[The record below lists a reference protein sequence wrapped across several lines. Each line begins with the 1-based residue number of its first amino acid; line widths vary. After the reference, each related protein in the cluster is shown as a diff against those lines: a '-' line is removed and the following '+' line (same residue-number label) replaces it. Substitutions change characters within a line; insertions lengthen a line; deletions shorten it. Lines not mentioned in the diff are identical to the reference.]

1 MRRIR
6 LGLWAVVITVALFAL
21 ASVALAQA
29 SANYDLSWHVI
40 AGGGGRME
48 GGNHTVLGTIGQ
60 PMAGTMS
67 GSDHT
72 LDSGFW
78 GRSATIGQEHDIYLP
93 MVLRE
98 G

>member
-6 LGLWAVVITVALFAL
+6 LGLRIIVIVLAMFAL

-29 SANYDLSWHVI
+29 STNYDLSWHVI

-48 GGNHTVLGTIGQ
+48 GGNHSVLGTIGQ
-60 PMAGTMS
+60 PVAGSTSSS
-67 GSDHT
+67 GHT

-78 GRSATIGQEHDIYLP
+78 GRRTTVGQEYGIYLP
-93 MVLRE
+93 VVLRA